1 MDERHEVPQFRVV
14 NMQSGRALD
23 VFDTERA
30 AEDRAIRELGR
41 VTAGRFR
48 IERRDAPRGRWRHVR
63 EVGDEDARERRR
75 EP

>member
-1 MDERHEVPQFRVV
+1 MERDAGPLFRVV
-14 NMQSGRALD
+14 NIQSGRALD
-23 VFDTERA
+23 EFDTERA

-63 EVGDEDARERRR
+63 DVGDEEARGRRR

>member
-1 MDERHEVPQFRVV
+1 MDERDEAPLFRVV
-14 NMQSGRALD
+14 NTRSGRALD
-23 VFDTERA
+23 VFESERA

-48 IERRDAPRGRWRHVR
+48 IERRDAPHGRWRHVR
-63 EVGDEDARERRR
+63 EVGDEDARERGR